1 MSLTLLIR
9 VHLNKSRGSQRR
21 RYAPPGRPQK
31 TMVCPTRRQ
40 RPTTT
45 RGQRLKRFIRQPAKL
60 GGRQITDKGLA
71 ALRAVQE
78 DARRKGLDKLSKR
91 EINIAVAWARRELK
105 KT

>member
-1 MSLTLLIR
+1 M
-9 VHLNKSRGSQRR
+9 RR
-21 RYAPPGRPQK
+21 RADHKKRWSAPRAG
-31 TMVCPTRRQ
+31 Q

-60 GGRQITDKGLA
+60 GDRQITDKGLA

-105 KT
+105 KTSKTTPQTHRTKG